1 MLAVPAQWERKQRK
15 RARVILATVIVN
27 TSRQN
32 VEPLPDSG
40 GYESGSHDPGTDEA
54 PGIVCSGSPGGVRS
68 PPLRTMT
75 TWASPCLGTSRPRS
89 LPWQPF
95 PSRPKLQCHSLR
107 EAVASS
113 QTWLHRFRV
122 RLFGLKR
129 AHVSHGIREV
139 ILCKDKKGKVGLRVQ
154 AINQGIFVVLV
165 QANSPA
171 AMAGLRFGDQLLTIN
186 EEVLAGYSVDKV
198 HTLIV
203 KANPDRIVMAV
214 RDRPFERTVTMHKSS
229 TGHVGFAFRDGR
241 IISLV
246 KDSSATRNGLL
257 VDHQLLEVNGQNVVG
272 IKDPE
277 ITKIIEAAGDVITVT
292 VIPSFVYDHMIKHT
306 SGGMLKK
313 LMDHSIPDI

>member
-1 MLAVPAQWERKQRK
+1 MSSLYPTLEDMKVDHMIQAQTKPLESSAPPAPVASAPHPYGLYPSAPAATDRFETLYPALDDYMGLSLSRDIPPEITALATISQQNQVAVPQP
-15 RARVILATVIVN
+15 TG
-27 TSRQN
+27 S
-32 VEPLPDSG
+32 SG
-40 GYESGSHDPGTDEA
+40 FLSNMVAPISGS
-54 PGIVCSGSPGGVRS
+54 
-68 PPLRTMT
+68 
-75 TWASPCLGTSRPRS
+75 S
-89 LPWQPF
+89 L
-95 PSRPKLQCHSLR
+95 
-107 EAVASS
+107 
-113 QTWLHRFRV
+113 
-122 RLFGLKR
+122 GLKR

-139 ILCKDKKGKVGLRVQ
+139 TLCKDKKGKVGLRVQ

-186 EEVLAGYSVDKV
+186 DEVLAGYSVDKV

-277 ITKIIEAAGDVITVT
+277 ITKIIDGAGDVITVT

>member
-1 MLAVPAQWERKQRK
+1 MSSLYPTLEDMKVDHMIQAQTKPLESSVPAAPVASAPLPYGLYPSAPVDQDKFKTLYPTLDDYMGLSLSRDVPPEITALATISQNQVAVPQP
-15 RARVILATVIVN
+15 VAT
-27 TSRQN
+27 
-32 VEPLPDSG
+32 G
-40 GYESGSHDPGTDEA
+40 GFLSNMVAPISGSS
-54 PGIVCSGSPGGVRS
+54 V
-68 PPLRTMT
+68 
-75 TWASPCLGTSRPRS
+75 
-89 LPWQPF
+89 
-95 PSRPKLQCHSLR
+95 
-107 EAVASS
+107 
-113 QTWLHRFRV
+113 
-122 RLFGLKR
+122 GLKR

-171 AMAGLRFGDQLLTIN
+171 ALAGLRFGDQLLTIN
-186 EEVLAGYSVDKV
+186 DEVVAGYSVDKV

-203 KANPDRIVMAV
+203 KASAERIVMAV

-277 ITKIIEAAGDVITVT
+277 ITKIIESAGNVITVT

-313 LMDHSIPDI
+313 LMDHSIPDM

>member
-1 MLAVPAQWERKQRK
+1 MQ
-15 RARVILATVIVN
+15 ARVSSLYPTLEDMKVDHMIQAQTKPLESSVPTAAIGPSAPAPLPYGLYPSAPAASDKFEALYPVLDDYMGLSLSRDLPPELTALATVSQNQVAVPQHMG
-27 TSRQN
+27 TSSLSN
-32 VEPLPDSG
+32 MVAPI
-40 GYESGSHDPGTDEA
+40 SGS
-54 PGIVCSGSPGGVRS
+54 
-68 PPLRTMT
+68 
-75 TWASPCLGTSRPRS
+75 S
-89 LPWQPF
+89 L
-95 PSRPKLQCHSLR
+95 
-107 EAVASS
+107 
-113 QTWLHRFRV
+113 
-122 RLFGLKR
+122 GLKR

-139 ILCKDKKGKVGLRVQ
+139 ILCKDQKGKVGLRVQ
-154 AINQGIFVVLV
+154 AINKGIFVVLV

-171 AMAGLRFGDQLLTIN
+171 ALAGLRFGDQLLTIN
-186 EEVLAGYSVDKV
+186 DEVLAGYSVDKV

-203 KANPDRIVMAV
+203 KANPERIVIAV

-272 IKDPE
+272 VKDAD
-277 ITKIIEAAGDVITVT
+277 ITKIIEGAGNVITVT
-292 VIPSFVYDHMIKHT
+292 VMPSFVYDHMIKHT

>member
-1 MLAVPAQWERKQRK
+1 MSSLYPTLEDMKVDHMIQAQTKPLESSVPAAPVASAPLPYGLYPSAPVDQDKFETLYPTLDDYMGLSLSRDVPPEITALATISQNQVAVPQP
-15 RARVILATVIVN
+15 VGT
-27 TSRQN
+27 
-32 VEPLPDSG
+32 G
-40 GYESGSHDPGTDEA
+40 GFLSNMVAPISGSS
-54 PGIVCSGSPGGVRS
+54 V
-68 PPLRTMT
+68 
-75 TWASPCLGTSRPRS
+75 
-89 LPWQPF
+89 
-95 PSRPKLQCHSLR
+95 
-107 EAVASS
+107 
-113 QTWLHRFRV
+113 
-122 RLFGLKR
+122 GLKR

-171 AMAGLRFGDQLLTIN
+171 ALAGLRFGDQLLTIN
-186 EEVLAGYSVDKV
+186 DEVVAGYSVDKV

-203 KANPDRIVMAV
+203 KASAERIVMAV

-277 ITKIIEAAGDVITVT
+277 ITKIIESAGNVITVT

-313 LMDHSIPDI
+313 LMDHSIPDM

>member
-1 MLAVPAQWERKQRK
+1 MSSLYPTLEDMKVDHMIQAQTKPLESSVPAAPVASAPLPYGLYPSAPVDQDKFETLYPTLDDYMGLSLSRDVPPEITALATISQNQVAVPQP
-15 RARVILATVIVN
+15 VAT
-27 TSRQN
+27 
-32 VEPLPDSG
+32 G
-40 GYESGSHDPGTDEA
+40 GFLSNMVAPISGSS
-54 PGIVCSGSPGGVRS
+54 V
-68 PPLRTMT
+68 
-75 TWASPCLGTSRPRS
+75 
-89 LPWQPF
+89 
-95 PSRPKLQCHSLR
+95 
-107 EAVASS
+107 
-113 QTWLHRFRV
+113 
-122 RLFGLKR
+122 GLKR

-171 AMAGLRFGDQLLTIN
+171 ALAGLRFGDQLLTIN
-186 EEVLAGYSVDKV
+186 DEVVAGYSVDKV

-203 KANPDRIVMAV
+203 KASTERIVMAV

-277 ITKIIEAAGDVITVT
+277 ITKIIESAGNVITVT

-313 LMDHSIPDI
+313 LMDHSIPDM

>member
-1 MLAVPAQWERKQRK
+1 MSSLYPTLEDMKVDHMIQAQTKPLESSVPAAPVASAPLPYGLYPSAPVDQDKFETLYPTLDDYMGLSLSRDVPPEITALATISQNQVAVPQP
-15 RARVILATVIVN
+15 VGT
-27 TSRQN
+27 
-32 VEPLPDSG
+32 G
-40 GYESGSHDPGTDEA
+40 GFLSNMVAPISGSS
-54 PGIVCSGSPGGVRS
+54 V
-68 PPLRTMT
+68 
-75 TWASPCLGTSRPRS
+75 
-89 LPWQPF
+89 
-95 PSRPKLQCHSLR
+95 
-107 EAVASS
+107 
-113 QTWLHRFRV
+113 
-122 RLFGLKR
+122 GLKR

-171 AMAGLRFGDQLLTIN
+171 ALAGLRFGDQLLTIN
-186 EEVLAGYSVDKV
+186 DEVVAGYSVDKV

-203 KANPDRIVMAV
+203 KASTERIVMAV

-277 ITKIIEAAGDVITVT
+277 ITKIIESAGNVITVT

-313 LMDHSIPDI
+313 LMDHSIPDM

>member
-1 MLAVPAQWERKQRK
+1 MSSLYPTLEDMKVDHMIQAQTKPLESSVPAAPVASAPLPYGLYPSAPVDPEKFETLYPTLDDYMGLSLSRDVPPEITALATISQNQVAVPQPAG
-15 RARVILATVIVN
+15 T
-27 TSRQN
+27 
-32 VEPLPDSG
+32 G
-40 GYESGSHDPGTDEA
+40 GFLSNMVAPISGSS
-54 PGIVCSGSPGGVRS
+54 V
-68 PPLRTMT
+68 
-75 TWASPCLGTSRPRS
+75 
-89 LPWQPF
+89 
-95 PSRPKLQCHSLR
+95 
-107 EAVASS
+107 
-113 QTWLHRFRV
+113 
-122 RLFGLKR
+122 GLKR

-139 ILCKDKKGKVGLRVQ
+139 TLCKDKKGKVGLRVQ

-171 AMAGLRFGDQLLTIN
+171 ALAGLRFGDQLLTIN
-186 EEVLAGYSVDKV
+186 DEVVAGYSVDKV

-203 KANPDRIVMAV
+203 KASAERIVMAV

-277 ITKIIEAAGDVITVT
+277 ITKIIESAGNIITVT

-313 LMDHSIPDI
+313 LMDHSIPDM